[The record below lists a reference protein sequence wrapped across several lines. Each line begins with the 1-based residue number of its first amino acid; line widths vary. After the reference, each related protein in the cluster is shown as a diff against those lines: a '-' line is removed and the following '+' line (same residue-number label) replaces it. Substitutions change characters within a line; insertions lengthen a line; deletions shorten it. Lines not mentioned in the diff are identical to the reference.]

1 MSDITPV
8 PWHRRASALA
18 VLALLAVAA
27 CQSSADPVDSTHA
40 KDNPFAKLSM
50 EEQMKAMMELA
61 TPGAEHQRL
70 QPLVGDWDLAIKMRF
85 GPKEPWQEAP
95 GTIEAKSVLGGRF
108 VVQHYQSTM
117 MGQPFEGIGTLGYDR
132 LKKCYTSSW
141 ADSMSTWIVRNEG
154 QAEGN
159 AIDYRGMMVDSITPH
174 GRPMRSVQRL
184 ADADH
189 WTTAM
194 YDTIEGV
201 SVQVMEIHATRRK

>member
-1 MSDITPV
+1 MSHIAPV
-8 PWHRRASALA
+8 RRHHRASALA
-18 VLALLAVAA
+18 VLLVLSVAA
-27 CQSSADPVDSTHA
+27 CKSSADPADSTHA
-40 KDNPFAKLSM
+40 ANNPFAQLSM

-70 QPLVGDWDLAIKMRF
+70 QQLVGDWDLTIKMRF
-85 GPKEPWQEAP
+85 GPKEPWQEMP
-95 GTIEAKSVLGGRF
+95 GTIEAKSVLGGRY

-132 LKKCYTSSW
+132 LKKRYTSSW
-141 ADSMSTWIVRNEG
+141 ADSMSTWIVRTEG

-174 GRPMRSVQRL
+174 GRPMRTVERL
-184 ADADH
+184 ADPDH

-194 YDTIEGV
+194 YDTIEGE

>member
-1 MSDITPV
+1 MSHIAPV
-8 PWHRRASALA
+8 LA
-18 VLALLAVAA
+18 VVTLLAVVA
-27 CQSSADPVDSTHA
+27 CKSSEVPADSTHA
-40 KDNPFAKLSM
+40 KDNPFAQLSM

-61 TPGAEHQRL
+61 TPGPEHERL
-70 QPLVGDWDLAIKMRF
+70 QQLVGDWDLTIKMRF
-85 GPKEPWQEAP
+85 GPKEPWQDAP

-132 LKKCYTSSW
+132 LRKCYTSSW
-141 ADSMSTWIVRNEG
+141 ADSMSTWVVRNEG

-159 AIDYRGMMVDSITPH
+159 AIDYRGSMVDAITPH

-184 ADADH
+184 VDPDH

-194 YDTIEGV
+194 YDTIEGE
-201 SVQVMEIHATRRK
+201 SVQVMEILATRRK